1 MTILIVTT
9 VAVIGLFGAV
19 IGARHLYFR
28 LDRPGGFECS
38 LRVTHGQVLG
48 LGPVFRAG
56 YAGPEMQILL
66 WRRIAW
72 PGEGVR
78 IPVLC
83 IRIDQARRPAP
94 GERLRI
100 PATFSVMP
108 IELADGTTL
117 ELALPRRRVARLVAL
132 LS

>member
-9 VAVIGLFGAV
+9 VAVIGLFSAV
-19 IGARHLYFR
+19 IGGRHLYFR

-78 IPVLC
+78 IPVSC
-83 IRIDQARRPAP
+83 VRIDRERPPAR

-100 PATFSVMP
+100 PATFSVLP
-108 IELADGTTL
+108 IDLSDGTTL
-117 ELALPRRRVARLVAL
+117 ELAIPRRRVARLVAL